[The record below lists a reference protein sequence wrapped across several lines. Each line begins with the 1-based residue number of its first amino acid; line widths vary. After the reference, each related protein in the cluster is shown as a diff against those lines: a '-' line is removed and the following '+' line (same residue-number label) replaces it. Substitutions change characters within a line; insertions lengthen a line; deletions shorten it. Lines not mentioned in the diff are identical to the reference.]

1 MVKKKYLFIGLCSLL
16 IYIIAITVNT
26 NISYGTATT
35 LLTQQN
41 IQLDEGDNREKIREH
56 MKDISNAY
64 YVEGDEDNY
73 NYVTARMKVT
83 RQTNKSGQI
92 EYYIG
97 EDKDQLLL
105 RLSDAK
111 QVGDEDA
118 NKDSWYVWMDIYF
131 DESVPPKVYA
141 FCQNIYK
148 DTDDFEP
155 TKDGWEGQRKTDTA
169 IKKFVKKV
177 EQTVGNAVSIAKSV
191 VDFVAKFL
199 KNVWGTIISTIMDFF
214 GMIGDGIQ
222 WLANTIQTDEGN
234 NVLYSYKYL
243 SGDKKAAQKKNIYT
257 NVGKCEAG
265 AKVITGIDV
274 KKDGNDDG
282 EDDFSKKTKIPV
294 MVGDLYNIAV
304 GHLDFLDADF
314 LTGRDSTRPD
324 GSRKHEEGSAW
335 IVLRDFASTL
345 IHICIYVASAILIIT
360 LIWYGIKI
368 VRTSLD
374 NPKARAEYKEG
385 LERFEK
391 SLLMLIGSIVI
402 MALCILG
409 TKAFYSN
416 IEEESYELPIRVNV
430 EDTYSFSTTAAGYVR
445 YMSLTDDV
453 NEWLQKVVCTMVYLL
468 LAIVNLVMV
477 LLMMARVL
485 ILWILSMAGP
495 IIAAMSVF
503 KKGNTMKFG
512 TWAEM
517 YVSVSFI
524 QVIIAFIYKLILAI
538 IV

>member
-1 MVKKKYLFIGLCSLL
+1 MPHTKYTIKELKEWWGLDEKVTDAELKKGY
-16 IYIIAITVNT
+16 TWNT
-26 NISYGTATT
+26 NIIVEGSGNIATDHSTLSYNIYLKKLYAGDDLDKIDGEKTSDKDASATT
-35 LLTQQN
+35 A
-41 IQLDEGDNREKIREH
+41 D
-56 MKDISNAY
+56 
-64 YVEGDEDNY
+64 
-73 NYVTARMKVT
+73 T
-83 RQTNKSGQI
+83 R
-92 EYYIG
+92 
-97 EDKDQLLL
+97 
-105 RLSDAK
+105 
-111 QVGDEDA
+111 
-118 NKDSWYVWMDIYF
+118 
-131 DESVPPKVYA
+131 
-141 FCQNIYK
+141 
-148 DTDDFEP
+148 
-155 TKDGWEGQRKTDTA
+155 
-169 IKKFVKKV
+169 KKV
-177 EQTVGNAVSIAKSV
+177 VEIAKAV
-191 VDFVAKFL
+191 TDWVAKFL

-214 GMIGDGIQ
+214 GMLGDAIQ

-234 NVLYSYKYL
+234 AVLYSYKYL

-257 NVGKCEAG
+257 NVGEYEAG

-282 EDDFSKKTKIPV
+282 EKDFTKKTKIPV

-314 LTGRDSTRPD
+314 LTGRNSTRPD

-391 SLLMLIGSIVI
+391 ALFMLIGSIVI
-402 MALCILG
+402 MALCIFG

-445 YMSLTDDV
+445 YLSLTDDV
-453 NEWLQKVVCTMVYLL
+453 DEWLQKVVCTMVYLL

-477 LLMMARVL
+477 LLMMARVFV
-485 ILWILSMAGP
+485 LWILSMAGP
-495 IIAAMSVF
+495 IIATMTVF
-503 KKGNTMKFG
+503 KKENTMKFG

-517 YVSVSFI
+517 YVAVSLI
-524 QVIIAFIYKLILAI
+524 QVVLAFIYKLILAV